1 MGMIPTRRRGCWD
14 IISGVVMSSDLISP
28 KLLKHYAEPWPS
40 PPPPQEDSHEFLHAL
55 LDAVERDSRRGLV
68 SRFLALVPLAEAAAS
83 ACRTLSV
90 ADAPPTGLPGQRP
103 FRLHARP
110 ACRARQRGVGLAPG
124 NRAQW
129 RRISGLGAESSAL
142 PSAGL
147 RRKASDAR
155 LVVCAGLEPWS
166 RPGREAGM
174 QWIRLV
180 RAQRGSVG
188 C

>member
-1 MGMIPTRRRGCWD
+1 MAAAAAGGGWRAPARASLSPRARLSAPVCAATLLRLCSRADGEALRRLRGD
-14 IISGVVMSSDLISP
+14 
-28 KLLKHYAEPWPS
+28 
-40 PPPPQEDSHEFLHAL
+40 
-55 LDAVERDSRRGLV
+55 RRGLV

-129 RRISGLGAESSAL
+129 RSISGLGAESSAL